1 MTDQP
6 ATETPLDPEALQA
19 FMEGV
24 RGVVLT
30 SGDPGYDDA
39 RGIWNGLI
47 DRRPALIVQCTGA
60 ADVVDAVNFAREQGL
75 LLSVKGGGHNVAGNA
90 VNDGGLVI
98 DLSQMRGVHVEPS
111 TQTVRA
117 QGGAL
122 WGDCDRETQLFG
134 LAVPGGVVSTTGI
147 AGLTLHGGVGHL
159 RRKHGLSI
167 DNLLSVDIV
176 TADGQ
181 LRRASATENE
191 DLFWAVRGAGSN
203 FGVVTSF
210 EFQAHPVGPMV
221 MVGAVFYPQEA
232 ARDVLPAWR
241 DYMASA
247 PEELS
252 SLAFFWN
259 VPPHEPFPPE
269 HHGKPVLILAGVYS
283 GSVEDGEPVVQ
294 PLRELAQPLIDL
306 SGPWPWLGLQSGFD
320 ALFPPGE
327 LRYWK
332 SRAFAALPEEAIDEI
347 ADWAARRPTP
357 LTDITI
363 WHHGGA
369 MSRVDET
376 ATAYAGRDAPFLVTG
391 EVSWTDPAQS
401 DEAIEWGRDFWAAM
415 GRHST
420 GGLYLNFPGLG
431 EEKEEL
437 VKAGYGAN
445 YERLAALKAKYDPD
459 NLFRMNLNITPA
471 SWGPR
476 PGGPRGLRRQPSCA
490 STRGR
495 LLIPRG
501 AAGRL
506 RPLSPRAARLYTRGT
521 LTTEYVVVGVGGV
534 LNLALIA

>member
-1 MTDQP
+1 MASQL
-6 ATETPLDPEALQA
+6 ATEALLDPEARQA
-19 FMEGV
+19 FVEGV

-30 SGDPGYDDA
+30 PDDAGYDDA
-39 RGIWNGLI
+39 RAIWNGLI
-47 DRRPALIVQCTGA
+47 DRRPALIVRCTGA
-60 ADVVDAVNFAREQGL
+60 ADVVDAVNFAREHGL

-98 DLSQMRGVHVEPS
+98 DLSQMRGVHVDPS
-111 TQTVRA
+111 TKTVRA

-167 DNLLSVDIV
+167 DSLLSVDIV
-176 TADGQ
+176 TSDGR
-181 LRRASATENE
+181 LHRASATENE

-210 EFQAHPVGPMV
+210 EFQAHPVGPTV

-232 ARDVLPAWR
+232 AREVLPAWR

-269 HHGKPVLILAGVYS
+269 HHGTPVVIVAGVYS
-283 GSVEDGEPVVQ
+283 GSVEDGEAVVQ
-294 PLRELAQPLIDL
+294 PLRQLAEPLVDL

-332 SRAFAALPEEAIDEI
+332 SRAFADLPDQAIDEI
-347 ADWAARRPTP
+347 ADWGARRPTP

-369 MSRVDET
+369 MSRVDES

-391 EVSWTDPAQS
+391 EVSWTDAAQS
-401 DEAIEWGRDFWAAM
+401 DEAIGWGRDFWAAM
-415 GRHST
+415 GPHST

-431 EEKEEL
+431 EEKEDL
-437 VKAGYGAN
+437 VRAGYGAN
-445 YERLAALKAKYDPD
+445 YERLAKLKAEYDPA

-471 SWGPR
+471 S
-476 PGGPRGLRRQPSCA
+476 
-490 STRGR
+490 
-495 LLIPRG
+495 
-501 AAGRL
+501 
-506 RPLSPRAARLYTRGT
+506 
-521 LTTEYVVVGVGGV
+521 
-534 LNLALIA
+534 

>member
-1 MTDQP
+1 MTDQM
-6 ATETPLDPEALQA
+6 ATELSLEPEAIQG
-19 FMEGV
+19 FVEGV
-24 RGVVLT
+24 RGAVVRP
-30 SGDPGYDDA
+30 GDQGYDDA
-39 RGIWNGLI
+39 RAIWNGLI

-60 ADVVDAVNFAREQGL
+60 ADVVDAVNFAREHNV

-98 DLSQMRGVHVEPS
+98 DLSQMRGVHVDPS
-111 TQTVRA
+111 TKAVRV
-117 QGGAL
+117 QGGAT

-134 LAVPGGVVSTTGI
+134 LAVPGGVVSTTGV
-147 AGLTLHGGVGHL
+147 AGLTLHGGVGHV

-210 EFQAHPVGPMV
+210 EFRAHPVGPMV
-221 MVGAVFYPQEA
+221 MVGAIFYPQDL
-232 ARDVLPAWR
+232 ARTVLPAWR

-247 PEELS
+247 PDELS

-259 VPPHEPFPPE
+259 VPEHEPFPPE
-269 HHGKPVLILAGVYS
+269 HHGKPVVILAAVYS

-294 PLRELAQPLIDL
+294 PLRELAQPLVDL

-320 ALFPPGE
+320 ALFPPGQF
-327 LRYWK
+327 RYWK
-332 SRAFAALPEEAIDEI
+332 SRAFAELAEEAIDEI

-369 MSRVDET
+369 MSRVGESE
-376 ATAYAGRDAPFLVTG
+376 TAYAGRDAPFLVTG
-391 EVSWTDPAQS
+391 EASWTEPSQT
-401 DEAIEWGRDFWAAM
+401 DEAIAWGRAFWDAM

-420 GGLYLNFPGLG
+420 GGIYLNFPGLG

-437 VKAGYGAN
+437 VRAGYGVN
-445 YERLAALKAKYDPD
+445 YDRLAALKAKYDPT

-471 SWGPR
+471 G
-476 PGGPRGLRRQPSCA
+476 
-490 STRGR
+490 
-495 LLIPRG
+495 
-501 AAGRL
+501 
-506 RPLSPRAARLYTRGT
+506 
-521 LTTEYVVVGVGGV
+521 
-534 LNLALIA
+534 